1 MRKWFKRIGAAFGIL
16 IAAALAVLAV
26 AMSHDSS
33 CGSPS
38 ALTEGGTTM
47 KAVTRRCYGPPIDPG
62 SIAGLIETQAEGQRL
77 ASELIGSDVA
87 DGTGEAVGAVTD
99 LILDDENQVI
109 GAVIST
115 GGFLGIGKHEVGV
128 DIAQLQRDPAWD
140 LYVIAWS
147 REEIEAAPAF
157 LTLAEQEAEREAEL
171 LRQQQMQQLEQ
182 QQAPADPS
190 QLQQ

>member
-1 MRKWFKRIGAAFGIL
+1 MMRTKLLMTSAIVALASSVAFGQTADEPQVTPTPPAETLGEPIGVTGTG
-16 IAAALAVLAV
+16 AVETA
-26 AMSHDSS
+26 
-33 CGSPS
+33 
-38 ALTEGGTTM
+38 
-47 KAVTRRCYGPPIDPG
+47 PIDPG

-87 DGTGEAVGAVTD
+87 DGTGEAVGVVTD